1 MEERKMLALSDPITI
16 NGMKLKN
23 RMVRAAT
30 LEMMATPDGGATED
44 HVRLY
49 ENLAQG
55 GVGLIITGATYINE
69 GTRLDPSQN
78 GIHQDSLIPK
88 WQKVTEAV
96 HRNGGKI
103 GMQIVHFGR
112 IMDPK
117 ANVTGD
123 QKHLHRFHVFLS

>member
-55 GVGLIITGATYINE
+55 GVGLIITGATYIK
-69 GTRLDPSQN
+69 S
-78 GIHQDSLIPK
+78 
-88 WQKVTEAV
+88 AC
-96 HRNGGKI
+96 
-103 GMQIVHFGR
+103 HFGGSNPFA
-112 IMDPK
+112 IALPCPC
-117 ANVTGD
+117 
-123 QKHLHRFHVFLS
+123 HRHFI